1 MTDQP
6 QTDPADMPE
15 PGRGRRP
22 VRWWRWLV
30 AVVLGLA
37 AIIGAA
43 LLIVD
48 TDIGHRYVANR
59 IGTIRTAN
67 GLRFTVGRIDGSLYA
82 DTRLTDLRVYDL
94 EGLVFQAPQVALD
107 WSPFRWMS
115 NRLEIRRLEIDRAIL
130 FHTPKTRPSATRG
143 PILPDFDIHIGRLA
157 VDRLVLAKRVLG
169 TARVARLDGRA
180 DIRSGRALVDLN
192 ALVAGSDRLK
202 LRIDAEPARDR
213 FDLDVAA
220 RGQANGVLAR
230 MVGAKSGVALT
241 VTGDGS
247 WARWSGRANGLVGTT
262 RAVDLALAQTSGRYT
277 LSGTL
282 APSSLLSGRLQR
294 LTAPRIL
301 VNGAATFADRRLDG
315 QLSLR
320 SAALA
325 VDTTGIVDLG
335 ANAFRNLRIK
345 ARLLRPAALFANM
358 SGSAIELR
366 TILDGPFATASF
378 DYRIDA
384 ARFAFDKT
392 GFERAR
398 VAGKGRLSAAPIT
411 VPIRFTAARV
421 TGVGDVAGGILR
433 NLSVDGRL
441 RITSAMLTG
450 DDLVLKSDKLNGRI
464 NLQFDLRNGQFQ
476 VGINGTLGRYLIP
489 GLGIVDVK
497 STLRVVPGANGK
509 GTRVVGQGSAQMV
522 RLDNAFF
529 RSLAGGL
536 PRITTDVERT
546 ADGIL
551 HFTNLVLVAPQIRLA
566 GNGYRR
572 RDGSFHFEGGGRQQ
586 AYGPVR
592 LTLDGRIERPT
603 LDLVFASPN
612 ATLGLTNVRAHLDPT
627 AQGYA
632 FTAAG
637 GSRLG
642 PFSANGAILLP
653 RGAGATIAIAAL
665 DVSGTRANG
674 NLAIV
679 DGGFAGRLAVT
690 GGGLTGELLFRPVGD
705 DQRIEAHLDARAGT
719 LAGWTLRRG
728 HLDLVTIL
736 DPAGTSIE
744 ASANGQGLRRGSLS
758 IGRLAGTASLRGGI
772 GQIKASIAGS
782 RGRAFDIESVTDVT
796 ADSYRITA
804 QGTLDRRPLK
814 LLTPAIVTRDG
825 DGWRLA
831 PTRFSFSGGEAQVG
845 GRFTAS
851 SSAIDASMTR
861 MPLAILDIGYPG
873 LGLGGIASGTV
884 SVATT
889 SGAAPTGKANVTIRG
904 LSRAGLVL
912 SSKPID
918 VGVAA
923 LLSPDK
929 LGLRAVIASAG
940 QVIGR
945 AQAQLSPLGAGG
957 LAERITRARLFG
969 QLRYSGPADTLW
981 RLTGVELFDLSGP
994 VAIGADVA
1002 GTLEAPVIRGVV
1014 RATNA
1019 RIESSTTGTVLSNV
1033 QATGRFGG
1041 SRLVIDRFAADAGKG
1056 GRVTGAGGFD
1066 FAARNGLG
1074 IDLRLQAEN
1083 AVMIN
1088 RDDIGATVT
1097 GPLTFTSNGS
1107 GGVIAGDVVMNKS
1120 RYRLGQATA
1129 ASAVPQLNIREINLP
1144 EGGEEVAVPTK
1155 PWTLAIKARAPNQV
1169 MVSGLGL
1176 SSEWSANLQI
1186 AGQPQ
1191 NPAITGRATLIRGDY
1206 EFAGREFELARGVI
1220 RFDGGVPANPA
1231 LDIEANADSTGLNAS
1246 IRVTG
1251 YALKPEIGFTS
1262 TPALPQDELLS
1273 RLLFGTSITNLSA
1286 PEALQL
1292 AAAVAALQDGGN
1304 GINPI
1309 NAVRR
1314 AAGLDRLRILPADP
1328 QTGQGTSIAAGKYVT
1343 RRLYAEIVT
1352 DGQGYSATQ
1361 VEFQVTRWLS
1371 LLSSISTLG
1380 RQSANIRVSKDY

>member
-1 MTDQP
+1 MDAQDQAE
-6 QTDPADMPE
+6 TPAAPA
-15 PGRGRRP
+15 PRTRGI
-22 VRWWRWLV
+22 RWWRWLV
-30 AVVLGLA
+30 G
-37 AIIGAA
+37 AIIA
-43 LLIVD
+43 LLAIVATALLVVD

-59 IGTIRTAN
+59 IGDIRTAN
-67 GLRFTVGRIDGSLYA
+67 GLRFTVGRIDGSLYSN
-82 DTRLTDLRVYDL
+82 TRLVDLRVYDL
-94 EGLVFQAPQVALD
+94 DGLVFEAPRVALD
-107 WSPFRWMS
+107 WSPFRWFS
-115 NRLEIRRLEIDRAIL
+115 NTLDIDRLAIDRAAL
-130 FHTPKTRPSATRG
+130 LHTPRTRPSRTHT
-143 PILPDFDIHIGRLA
+143 PILPDFDIRIARLS
-157 VDRLVLAKRVLG
+157 VGQLTLARGVLG
-169 TARVARLDGRA
+169 TRRVARLDGRA
-180 DIRSGRALVDLN
+180 DIRSGRALVDL
-192 ALVAGSDRLK
+192 AARVAGSDQVK

-213 FDLDVAA
+213 FDIDVSAQGAA
-220 RGQANGVLAR
+220 DGVLAR
-230 MVGAKSGVALT
+230 MTGVRRSVVLD

-247 WARWSGRANGLVGTT
+247 WARWTGRARGRAGGTD
-262 RAVDLALAQTSGRYT
+262 VIDLALEQTRGRYG

-282 APSSLLSGRLQR
+282 APSAILTGRLQR
-294 LTAPRIL
+294 LTAPRIR
-301 VNGAATFADRRLDG
+301 VNGAATFERRRIDG
-315 QLSLR
+315 QLSVR
-320 SAALA
+320 SRALA
-325 VDTTGIVDLG
+325 IDTTGIVDLG
-335 ANAFRNLRIK
+335 ANAFRDVRIK
-345 ARLLRPAALFANM
+345 ARLLQPSALIGTM
-358 SGSAIELR
+358 SGRAIEVR
-366 TILDGPFATASF
+366 MILDGPFATASF

-384 ARFAFDKT
+384 ERIAFDKT

-398 VAGKGRLSAAPIT
+398 AAGKGRLSAAPLI

-433 NLSVDGRL
+433 NLSVDGRF
-441 RITSAMLTG
+441 RITPALLTG
-450 DDLVLKSDKLNGRI
+450 DDLVLQSDKLNGRI
-464 NLQFDLRNGQFQ
+464 NLQLDLRTGRFE
-476 VGINGTLGRYLIP
+476 VGVNGTLGRYLIP

-497 STLRVVPGANGK
+497 SDLRVVPGPNGR
-509 GTRVVGQGSAQMV
+509 GTRVVGQGSAQMI

-536 PRITTDVERT
+536 PRLTAKLERT

-551 HFTNLVLVAPQIRLA
+551 HFTDLVLVAPQIQLR

-586 AYGPVR
+586 TYGAVT
-592 LTLDGRIERPT
+592 LTLDGRIDRPT
-603 LDLVFASPN
+603 LDLVFAQPN
-612 ATLGLTNVRAHLDPT
+612 ATLGLSNVRAHLDPT

-632 FTAAG
+632 FNAAG

-642 PFSANGAILLP
+642 PFTANGAILLP
-653 RGAGATIAIAAL
+653 RGAGATIAIGAL
-665 DVSGTRANG
+665 DVSGTRATG

-679 DGGFAGRLAVT
+679 AGGFNGRLAVG
-690 GGGLTGELLFRPVGD
+690 GGGLSGELLFRPVGD
-705 DQRIEAHLDARAGT
+705 DQRIEAHLDARTGA
-719 LAGWTLRRG
+719 LAGWTLSRG
-728 HLDLVTIL
+728 HLDLVTVL

-744 ASANGQGLRRGSLS
+744 AKVTAQGLRRGKLS
-758 IGRLAGTASLRGGI
+758 IARLGGTASLRGGV
-772 GQIKASIAGS
+772 GQIRASIAGS
-782 RGRAFDIESVTDVT
+782 RGRGFDIQSVTQVT
-796 ADSYRITA
+796 ADSYSIAA

-814 LLTPAIVTRDG
+814 LLSPAIVTRDG

-831 PTRFSFSGGEAQVG
+831 PTRLSFSGGEAMVG
-845 GRFTAS
+845 GRFTAATT
-851 SSAIDASMTR
+851 AIDASLTR
-861 MPLAILDIGYPG
+861 MPLAIMDIGYPG
-873 LGLGGIASGTV
+873 LGLGGLASGSFSIVT
-884 SVATT
+884 AN
-889 SGAAPTGKANVTIRG
+889 GAAPTGKADLTIRG

-912 SSKPID
+912 SSQPID
-918 VGVAA
+918 VGIAA

-929 LGLRAVIASAG
+929 LGLRAVVASAG
-940 QVIGR
+940 KTIGR
-945 AQAQLSPLGAGG
+945 AQAQLSPLGAGD
-957 LAERITRARLFG
+957 LATRISAARLFG
-969 QLRYSGPADTLW
+969 QVRYSGPADTLW

-1002 GTLEAPVIRGVV
+1002 GTIDNPVIRGVV

-1019 RIESSTTGTVLSNV
+1019 RIESGTTGTILSNV

-1056 GRVTGAGGFD
+1056 GRVTGTGGFD

-1074 IDLRLQAEN
+1074 IDLRLLADN

-1088 RDDIGATVT
+1088 RDDIGATVS
-1097 GPLTFTSNGS
+1097 GPLTFTSDGR

-1144 EGGEEVAVPTK
+1144 DGGEEVAAPTQ

-1176 SSEWSANLQI
+1176 TSEWSANLQI

-1380 RQSANIRVSKDY
+1380 RQSANVRVSRDY